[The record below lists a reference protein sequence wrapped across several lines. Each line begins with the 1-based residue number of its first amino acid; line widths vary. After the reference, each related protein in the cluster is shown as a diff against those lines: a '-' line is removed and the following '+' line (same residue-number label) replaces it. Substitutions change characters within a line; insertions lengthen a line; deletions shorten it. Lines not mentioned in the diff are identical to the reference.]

1 MDDYINQVTESIS
14 NIDYYSKALSDENK
28 SVTKTIKMKEVKKF
42 FSNLICKI
50 LSIGFFLSLPIGT
63 MLITDVSFAAIEAG
77 NAWGFLGFIL
87 PWAFDLMAFLPAV
100 ALIWESGMPA
110 YYIQV
115 DEIDPL
121 IKSKDEANKLLLELE
136 DASSKLE
143 KVVVEEAV
151 DLDVLYDR
159 KAYLTNKINS
169 TTNTK
174 QLKVYKELLNIYN
187 KKIKTLELKKQCED
201 TSNLVKEFNTAVYYD
216 SISDSN
222 LSGQCAVKELKF

>member
-28 SVTKTIKMKEVKKF
+28 SVTKTIKMKNVKKF
-42 FSNLICKI
+42 FSNLICKT
-50 LSIGFFLSLPIGT
+50 LSIGFLLGLPIGT
-63 MLITDVSFAAIEAG
+63 ILIMNASFAAMEAG
-77 NAWGFLGFIL
+77 NDFAILGCIL
-87 PWAFDLMAFLPAV
+87 PYFFDLMAFIPAV

-110 YYIQV
+110 YNIQV

-136 DASSKLE
+136 DASGKLE
-143 KVVVEEAV
+143 KVVAQEAV

-159 KAYLTNKINS
+159 KYYLTNKIKS
-169 TTNTK
+169 TTNSK

-187 KKIKTLELKKQCED
+187 KKIKTLELKKQCEN

-216 SISDSN
+216 SISDNN
-222 LSGQCAVKELKF
+222 LSGQYVVKELKF